1 MENLLGF
8 QILPLILPSRFEPRM
23 THHSSNGIFLRKSPE
38 PRGTSSSGME
48 STSRRGKM
56 ATAAFFPS
64 YLTRAR
70 ALAMIAGGAAAAGS
84 YWLAQEDLWKSARG

>member
-1 MENLLGF
+1 
-8 QILPLILPSRFEPRM
+8 
-23 THHSSNGIFLRKSPE
+23 
-38 PRGTSSSGME
+38 
-48 STSRRGKM
+48 M

-84 YWLAQEDLWKSARG
+84 YWLAQEDLWKSARGKLSPARPRVPHPRN

>member
-1 MENLLGF
+1 
-8 QILPLILPSRFEPRM
+8 
-23 THHSSNGIFLRKSPE
+23 
-38 PRGTSSSGME
+38 ME
-48 STSRRGKM
+48 SMSRRGKM

>member
-1 MENLLGF
+1 
-8 QILPLILPSRFEPRM
+8 
-23 THHSSNGIFLRKSPE
+23 
-38 PRGTSSSGME
+38 
-48 STSRRGKM
+48 M